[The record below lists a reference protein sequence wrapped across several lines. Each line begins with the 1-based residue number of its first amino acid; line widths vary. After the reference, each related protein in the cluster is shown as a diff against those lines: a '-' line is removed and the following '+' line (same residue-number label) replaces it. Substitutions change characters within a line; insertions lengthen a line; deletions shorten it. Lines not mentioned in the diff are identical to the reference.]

1 MRQINFFNY
10 RKIKLQCVR
19 LVCVLIITVGCVWR
33 KKILKIVSIRKG
45 KYDTK
50 FLQGKVGS
58 RSHWS
63 SQSCDLSHICR
74 QINVVLAKS
83 SVISCLACQRLQ
95 RCYFEWMS
103 YISSERLSMLFSK
116 HFSCFKNISEK
127 RSAKRSKLFSE
138 HFSEMIHKYFQ
149 NFFRT
154 LPMPPSE
161 FFQNTFQGCLQNTS
175 EHFSESF
182 SGMFSEHF

>member
-1 MRQINFFNY
+1 MIPSSSRA
-10 RKIKLQCVR
+10 R
-19 LVCVLIITVGCVWR
+19 LVQEST
-33 KKILKIVSIRKG
+33 
-45 KYDTK
+45 
-50 FLQGKVGS
+50 
-58 RSHWS
+58 WS
-63 SQSCDLSHICR
+63 SQSCDLSHICQ

-95 RCYFEWMS
+95 GCCFEWLS

-138 HFSEMIHKYFQ
+138 QFSEMIHKYFQ

-175 EHFSESF
+175 EHFSERF